1 MILAQ
6 LIELV
11 EHGTDIEVVKWLD
24 KNKHL
29 DVITVDE
36 NTLFENNADFNC
48 LVSSI
53 SPWDAWTIHVELS
66 PDKEE
71 EE

>member
-1 MILAQ
+1 MVRQ
-6 LIELV
+6 
-11 EHGTDIEVVKWLD
+11 
-24 KNKHL
+24 NKHL

-66 PDKEE
+66 LDKEE
-71 EE
+71 AE

>member
-11 EHGTDIEVVKWLD
+11 EYGTDIEVVKWLD

-53 SPWDAWTIHVELS
+53 SPWDAWAIHVELS
-66 PDKEE
+66 LDKEE
-71 EE
+71 E